1 MSYVKGG
8 VSLMKKVGS
17 LISIMLLSFTL
28 TFGSQTEA
36 PKYDETSKID
46 HPVMS
51 IHQDPTVGG
60 VG

>member
-1 MSYVKGG
+1 
-8 VSLMKKVGS
+8 MKKVGS